1 MTHSFPSWICCQ
13 LGAREHFA
21 IPRALHQSGQ
31 LSGLIT
37 DAWVRSNSPLN
48 LLPAK
53 ILAPLRE
60 RFHSQLQSAPV
71 YDATR
76 SLVQFEL
83 THKLSKLSG
92 WELVIARNHW
102 FQTQALHQL
111 ATISAQLST
120 QSRPILFAYSYAALE
135 LFRYAKRQGWL
146 TVLGQIDP
154 GPVEEKIIVD
164 EHIKHS
170 KYQSYWQPA
179 PAAYW
184 TDWHS
189 ECSLSDHILVNSGW
203 SSRALQ
209 TVGIS
214 ASKLTIVPLAYES
227 SPVADS
233 YVRTY
238 PPTFSPERPL
248 RVLFLGQIILRKG
261 IIALLEAAALL
272 QDLPIEFW
280 LVGTSGIAKPDWVMG
295 LNNIQWF
302 GQVPRSAAA
311 EYYANADL
319 FLFPTLSDGFGLT
332 QLEAQAWKL
341 PMIVSTFCGEV
352 VKDKVNGLVLPDVS
366 AEQIA
371 QALRFCLNHPDQLA
385 RFALQSS
392 TSSGL
397 VDLQRSLAG
406 LTSAWL

>member
-1 MTHSFPSWICCQ
+1 MTNPLPSWICCQ

-31 LSGLIT
+31 LSALIT
-37 DAWVRSNSPLN
+37 DAWVKSNSPLN
-48 LLPAK
+48 LLPARF
-53 ILAPLRE
+53 LAPLRE
-60 RFHSQLQSAPV
+60 RFHPQLQSAPV
-71 YDATR
+71 HAATG
-76 SLVQFEL
+76 SLIQFEL
-83 THKLSKLSG
+83 THKLNKLSG

-111 ATISAQLST
+111 ARISAQLET
-120 QSRPILFAYSYAALE
+120 QNRPILFAYSYAALE

-164 EHIKHS
+164 EHIKHQ
-170 KYQSYWQPA
+170 KYESYWEPA

-189 ECSLSDHILVNSGW
+189 ECTLSDHILVNSGW
-203 SSRALQ
+203 SKRALQ

-214 ASKLTIVPLAYES
+214 ASKLTTVPLAYEP

-233 YVRTY
+233 YLRTY
-238 PPTFSPERPL
+238 PPKFSPERPL

-261 IIALLEAAALL
+261 IIPLLEAAALL

-280 LVGTSGIAKPDWVMG
+280 LVGASGITKPDWVIG

-302 GQVPRSAAA
+302 GQVPRSTVAQ
-311 EYYANADL
+311 YYENADL

-341 PMIVSTFCGEV
+341 PIIVSTFCGEV
-352 VKDKVNGLVLPDVS
+352 VKDKVNGLILPDVS

-371 QALRFCLNHPDQLA
+371 HALRFCLNHPDQLA
-385 RFALQSS
+385 MFSLQSS
-392 TSSGL
+392 ASSGL
-397 VDLQRSLAG
+397 ADLQRSLAG
-406 LTSAWL
+406 LTSSCL